1 MKLQDFLEYLWAR
14 PATSEL
20 AQSLATVYVERGR
33 FDLVPVPGEDAAQ
46 QARRELSSNPAA
58 RSR

>member
-20 AQSLATVYVERGR
+20 AQSLAMVFVERGR
-33 FDLVPVPGEDAAQ
+33 FDLVPVPVRAPTQ
-46 QARRELSSNPAA
+46 RRVAS
-58 RSR
+58 